1 MASNRGQKKEPFEID
16 ELEINEE
23 TGGSRFVRV
32 RSVTIDGKR
41 VRAVPS
47 NDAKLYPPMPYVSDA
62 SEYYERYIPH
72 VPPLKLGSA
81 GAKIYLLLTNDDRIF
96 YLGITQNWDAVK
108 KRVHQTKSTNYP
120 GVPFWTKAIVLN
132 DVNTLTEDIVVR
144 EMTMI
149 HNTIIRG
156 IAAGRIDDRRK
167 FYTVLA
173 SGDRVE
179 LTLFTEYFRSIQT
192 GQIQGEH
199 VAVGINQ
206 NTISPDHRDRNKYND
221 QLNEGVD
228 ERRDRRTYVGEM
240 NVCVAESRDSSG
252 YPGQMNCGVE
262 EGQNGS
268 IYTGQRNSGVD
279 AVSNIDSNSLQLIY
293 YVISFAY

>member
-1 MASNRGQKKEPFEID
+1 
-16 ELEINEE
+16 
-23 TGGSRFVRV
+23 
-32 RSVTIDGKR
+32 
-41 VRAVPS
+41 
-47 NDAKLYPPMPYVSDA
+47 
-62 SEYYERYIPH
+62 
-72 VPPLKLGSA
+72 
-81 GAKIYLLLTNDDRIF
+81 
-96 YLGITQNWDAVK
+96 
-108 KRVHQTKSTNYP
+108 
-120 GVPFWTKAIVLN
+120 
-132 DVNTLTEDIVVR
+132 
-144 EMTMI
+144 MI

-156 IAAGRIDDRRK
+156 IAAGRSDDRRK

-179 LTLFTEYFRSIQT
+179 LTLFTEYFRSIQA

-206 NTISPDHRDRNKYND
+206 NTISPDHRDRNRYND